1 MPNKILQSLLK
12 TITFIPGIVGLA
24 AMDLKKSN
32 NSLKEADWIK
42 ALAVTEAPKGLDVSI
57 ALIISKEVQAKIVA
71 REVEQSIRD
80 LAKKHK
86 TKLRTLNIYVRGV
99 K

>member
-1 MPNKILQSLLK
+1 MPNKILNSLLK

-32 NSLKEADWIK
+32 NSLKEPDWIK
-42 ALAVTEAPKGLDVSI
+42 AVSVTETSKGLNVSI
-57 ALIISKEVQAKIVA
+57 AIIISREIQTKIIVKA
-71 REVEQSIRD
+71 VETSVRD
-80 LAKKHK
+80 LAKKNK
-86 TKLRTLNIYVRGV
+86 TKIGSLNIYVRGV